1 MAVDS
6 ARRLAASASEGRQP
20 AGLPALGRTIRTFR
34 RAPAGTPS
42 EKESTFPQSAV
53 DSRREGNHMIRILG
67 AASVFALYVGLM
79 FALAASPSFFPTDAP
94 DELAASDEA
103 VVVTQ

>member
-1 MAVDS
+1 
-6 ARRLAASASEGRQP
+6 
-20 AGLPALGRTIRTFR
+20 
-34 RAPAGTPS
+34 
-42 EKESTFPQSAV
+42 
-53 DSRREGNHMIRILG
+53 MIRILG

-79 FALAASPSFFPTDAP
+79 FALAASPSFLPTDTP

>member
-1 MAVDS
+1 
-6 ARRLAASASEGRQP
+6 
-20 AGLPALGRTIRTFR
+20 
-34 RAPAGTPS
+34 
-42 EKESTFPQSAV
+42 
-53 DSRREGNHMIRILG
+53 MIRILG
-67 AASVFALYVGLM
+67 AASVFALYAGLM